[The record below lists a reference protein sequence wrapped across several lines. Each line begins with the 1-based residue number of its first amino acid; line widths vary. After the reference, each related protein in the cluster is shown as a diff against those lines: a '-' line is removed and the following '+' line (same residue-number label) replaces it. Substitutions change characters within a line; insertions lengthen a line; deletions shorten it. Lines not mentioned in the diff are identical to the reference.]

1 MTESTYLKFEDVSSE
16 KKKTK
21 DFRIWSRNNGSFL
34 GYINWRPGWRK
45 YVFTPSEAVFD
56 SICLQDIVDFLK
68 NLMEQRK
75 NAN

>member
-1 MTESTYLKFEDVSSE
+1 MSLQKRRRRKITEFGV
-16 KKKTK
+16 
-21 DFRIWSRNNGSFL
+21 RNNGSFL

-45 YVFTPSEAVFD
+45 YVFTPHEAVFD

-75 NAN
+75 NVN